1 MQSLTPYAEERIVLW
16 RRLQQE
22 TAGASLSEY
31 FRPTADELRFHLGTA
46 LADLRIPWR
55 IDAGL
60 YDLAATAA
68 IDAFVM
74 ASLRHRASLP
84 AGELEKVCAAAGN
97 DGSGLRALSW
107 TPPSSVT
114 RASLLRAF
122 HDAVSGHPG
131 LDSGM
136 VASFLG
142 TGRPG
147 RELLKA
153 LHGLFARAR
162 DEAARSET
170 QEPTPWIVALG
181 LRTLA
186 DRLQSQLRAAPVT
199 ESVGRWLRGLWGV
212 LLAETTSLA
221 MRESGLAREAGFAL
235 GEASGPVERRAALL
249 SIASLGIAPF
259 MGSRGSMLQTG
270 VAVYGFPLDANPPRI
285 EETVARLAAGEE
297 LSVVGRELAATLTRR
312 EPEAMRRL
320 ERGMALTAIRD
331 NVRALARLAD
341 LGRAPSVTVPGDG
354 TLQQLASTRD
364 GIERH
369 FAQESRRRAL
379 EKAARDAA
387 RRAHDEA
394 RQRLEALAH
403 AAREYRDDAPAD
415 WLGVTET
422 RLSAARGLVVLAIDQ
437 LLERH
442 AASAAGYL
450 LERTGEETEGGDV
463 AEYESGRLYLL
474 ASDTRPLLKARV
486 GAPQVGHLFCDM
498 KDFTRRTALLKES
511 VIADFL
517 QREFYSPILQ
527 AASGLDPGA
536 RMPSTTQNVALN
548 NLLGDAVSFSG
559 DIVAL
564 VRLNRSIRQILRA
577 YGRRLEQESSQEA
590 VASRIR
596 ALESQHRA
604 KRDALA
610 RSVRELQ
617 ARAPQ
622 AEPAMRQSMLLRA
635 KELMAEYRRRE
646 ARFEQERARAAGEK
660 LEAGT
665 FVSWGA
671 APEVAQFED
680 AVFGHIKVAIAE
692 KINESARGTARSGGV
707 RAAIEARLER
717 LRRQTGQ
724 PLELPFQV
732 LVGQPMSLQLPPER
746 VLAAADLLKQGD
758 AEGARR
764 LIADAA
770 LASLTTTGPGELY
783 NGGAAISEEALE
795 AWIAARGDELR
806 TVRLDVPVA
815 SLHPHLRQK
824 YFFPADP
831 IRLVACAPR
840 GTQGLEELFV
850 FQGRVLFKGFEATG
864 GLGVWEIIDQGGDL
878 FRQMA
883 THHAAE
889 WFARSSRG

>member
-1 MQSLTPYAEERIVLW
+1 MQRLTPYAEDRIVLW

-22 TAGASLSEY
+22 AAGASLSDY

-60 YDLAATAA
+60 YDQAATAA

-74 ASLRHRASLP
+74 ACLRHQASLP
-84 AGELEKVCAAAGN
+84 AGELERVCAAAGN
-97 DGSGLRALSW
+97 DASGLRALSW

-114 RASLLRAF
+114 RPSLLRAF
-122 HDAVSGHPG
+122 HDAMSDHPG
-131 LDSGM
+131 VDAGL

-147 RELLKA
+147 RVLLKA

-162 DEAARSET
+162 DEASRSET
-170 QEPTPWIVALG
+170 GEPTPWIVALG
-181 LRTLA
+181 LRAMT
-186 DRLQSQLRAAPVT
+186 DRLQTQIRAAPVS
-199 ESVGRWLRGLWGV
+199 ESVGRWLRGLLGV
-212 LLAETTSLA
+212 LLAETTHLA
-221 MRESGLAREAGFAL
+221 MRESGLAREAGFAV
-235 GEASGPVERRAALL
+235 GDTTDPRERRAALL
-249 SIASLGIAPF
+249 SMASLGVMPF
-259 MGSRGSMLQTG
+259 LGSRGSLLQTG
-270 VAVYGFPLDANPPRI
+270 VMAYGFPLDANPPRL
-285 EETVARLAAGEE
+285 EETVARLAAGDDI
-297 LSVVGRELAATLTRR
+297 SVVTRELAATLTRR
-312 EPEAMRRL
+312 DPEALRRL
-320 ERGMALTAIRD
+320 ERGVALTAVRE

-341 LGRAPSVTVPGDG
+341 VGRAPSMTVPGDG
-354 TLQQLASTRD
+354 TLQQFASARD

-369 FAQESRRRAL
+369 FASESRRRAL

-387 RRAHDEA
+387 RRASDEA

-403 AAREYRDDAPAD
+403 AAREYREDAPAD

-422 RLSAARGLVVLAIDQ
+422 RLAATRGLVVMAVDQ

-442 AASAAGYL
+442 ATVAAGYL
-450 LERTGEETEGGDV
+450 LERTGEETEGGEV

-474 ASDTRPLLKARV
+474 THDARPLLKARV

-517 QREFYSPILQ
+517 QREFYAPILQ
-527 AASGLDPGA
+527 AASGLDPGT
-536 RMPSTTQNVALN
+536 RLPSTTQNVALN

-564 VRLNRSIRQILRA
+564 VRLNRAIRHILRA

-610 RSVRELQ
+610 RSVRELK

-622 AEPAMRQSMLLRA
+622 ADPAMRASMLLRA
-635 KELMAEYRRRE
+635 KELTDEYRRRE
-646 ARFEQERARAAGEK
+646 AQFEQERARAAGEK

-665 FVSWGA
+665 FISWGA

-692 KINESARGTARSGGV
+692 KINESARGTARSAGV
-707 RAAIEARLER
+707 RAAVEARLER
-717 LRRQTGQ
+717 LRRRMGQ

-732 LVGQPMSLQLPPER
+732 LVGQPLSLQVPPDR
-746 VLAAADLLKQGD
+746 ALAAAELLNQGD
-758 AEGARR
+758 TEGARR
-764 LIADAA
+764 LLADAA
-770 LASLTTTGPGELY
+770 LASLSASGPGELY
-783 NGGAAISEEALE
+783 NGGAAISEEALD

-815 SLHPHLRQK
+815 SLHPQLRQK

-831 IRLVACAPR
+831 IRLVACAPP
-840 GTQGLEELFV
+840 GANGLEELFV

-864 GLGVWEIIDQGGDL
+864 GLGVWEILDQGGDL

-889 WFARSSRG
+889 WLARPSRG